1 MEVFEV
7 IANFGDEKKVEDM
20 VSSIYDHYYS
30 FVNFLNSG
38 ETVFVVKGEPGFI
51 VRHIVSGS
59 FVISRGLKITKLMS
73 DALYVAPTIFKPKLS

>member
-7 IANFGDEKKVEDM
+7 IAHYGDEKKVEEM
-20 VSSIYDHYYS
+20 IRSVYDHYYS

-51 VRHIVSGS
+51 VRYIVGGS
-59 FVISRGLKITKLMS
+59 FAVSRGLKITRLMS
-73 DALYVAPTIFKPKLS
+73 EALYVAPTTFKPKLS